1 LTQVYHPIEDIKVHR
16 CSFLT
21 ALLFTTSLAA
31 QTLPADPPV
40 ASLPLPDV
48 AVQSLSSAPGRNQAP
63 RPTVTAEDTEA
74 PVRFPII
81 KKRSAETVVQPIDGG
96 NSQATRFIAP
106 GSPQRAD
113 EQPTPATNV
122 TRFVRP

>member
-1 LTQVYHPIEDIKVHR
+1 MRRIVLIST
-16 CSFLT
+16 FLSGFCVG
-21 ALLFTTSLAA
+21 AVG
-31 QTLPADPPV
+31 QQPPNDPPV
-40 ASLPLPDV
+40 ASLPLPNV
-48 AVQSLSSAPGRNQAP
+48 AVESLSSAPGRGQAP
-63 RPTVTAEDTEA
+63 LASAPAEDPDA

-81 KKRSAETVVQPIDGG
+81 KKRSVETVVQPIDGG